1 MESGNLDLF
10 QYLLGKGSHVFRKT
24 KDKQNSC
31 LHIAAVN
38 GHVDL
43 CKTLVEIYY
52 LDILLADDDGWTVL
66 HHAAKSGNLDLFQY
80 LIGKGSD
87 VFSKTKDKQNSC
99 LHIAAVNRHV
109 DLCKTLVEIYYLD
122 ILLADD
128 DGWTVLHHAAKSGNL
143 DLFQYLIGKESDVF
157 SKTKNKQNSL
167 HIAAVNGHAGLC
179 KKLLEI
185 YNLDI
190 LLTDDDGWAVLHHAA
205 ENGNLDLFQY
215 LIGKGSDVYSKTKDK
230 QNSCLHIAAVNG
242 HADLCKILL
251 EIYNLDILLT
261 DGDEWTVL
269 HHAAENGNLDLFQYL
284 IGKWSDVYSKTKD
297 KQNSL
302 HIAAVNG
309 HADLCKILL
318 EIYNLDILLTD
329 GDEWTVL
336 YHAAENGN
344 LDLFQYLIGKGS
356 DVFGKTKDKQN
367 SLHIAA
373 VNGHAGLCKI
383 LLEIY
388 NLDILLTDADG
399 KTVLHHTA
407 ECGNRHLF
415 QYLIGR
421 GSDVFSKT
429 KDKQNSL
436 HIAALNGHA
445 DLCKTLLEI
454 YNLDIL
460 LTDAD
465 GKTVLHYAAKSGNLH
480 LFQYLLGKGSD
491 ILIKLRINK
500 IGFTLLH

>member
-215 LIGKGSDVYSKTKDK
+215 LIGK
-230 QNSCLHIAAVNG
+230 
-242 HADLCKILL
+242 
-251 EIYNLDILLT
+251 
-261 DGDEWTVL
+261 
-269 HHAAENGNLDLFQYL
+269 
-284 IGKWSDVYSKTKD
+284 WSDVYS
-297 KQNSL
+297 
-302 HIAAVNG
+302 
-309 HADLCKILL
+309 
-318 EIYNLDILLTD
+318 
-329 GDEWTVL
+329 
-336 YHAAENGN
+336 
-344 LDLFQYLIGKGS
+344 
-356 DVFGKTKDKQN
+356 KTKDKQN